1 MEDIDTKGP
10 TAVSDDTP
18 GHITRNQNRHVAH
31 QFDWRYTLVALG
43 YCVAVTAIFYQ
54 TAWSMVAIWW
64 RSETFVHG
72 FLIVPIVSWL
82 IWTRRDQ
89 LAVIRPSPEYRVVIL
104 LVAAGLFWLFGYLMQ
119 ALVIQQLAFVAL
131 IVSGLWLI
139 LGSTVIWTIAFPL
152 AFLFLAVPVGEGLI
166 PVLMEFTASFTVS
179 LLKLTGVPVYREGMF
194 FSLPSGNWSVV
205 EGCSGVRYLIASFTL
220 GCLFAY
226 LTYRSLLKRLI
237 FLGASIVVPIVANGF
252 RAYMIVMIGHV
263 SDMKLAT
270 GVDHLIYGWVFFGLV
285 MFILFGVG
293 SIWRDPDPDRVMPDS
308 NATLHPENGAA
319 KGYAPFSVGALA
331 LVTAFIWPLTAYVVE
346 HQQTVNAV
354 APLEAPTGRNDW
366 MVIDEQWQ
374 WRPVVKGADEEMQ
387 QFYRRGSNASEGGHT
402 VGVYIGQFLAQDQG
416 KELINSQNVFVVQKS
431 PHWRITSEDKVLV
444 TLKGKAVEVDRA
456 VVKGSGVHLMV
467 LRWYR
472 LGDEY
477 TANPYLA
484 KLRGGLAKLTFA
496 RQDSAYITVA
506 LAVEDD
512 PSQSLDILRDFIEVM
527 LPALEDSLDR
537 VVGEIGG

>member
-1 MEDIDTKGP
+1 MEDKNTKGQ

-18 GHITRNQNRHVAH
+18 VHVARH
-31 QFDWRYTLVALG
+31 QDRIARQFDWRYTLVALG

-139 LGSTVIWTIAFPL
+139 LGSTVVWTIAFPL

-179 LLKLTGVPVYREGMF
+179 LLKLTGIPVYREGMF

-237 FLGASIVVPIVANGF
+237 FLGASIIVPIVANGF

-293 SIWRDPDPDRVMPDS
+293 SIWRDPDPDRVMLDS
-308 NATLHPENGAA
+308 NATLQAEKGVA

-331 LVTAFIWPLTAYVVE
+331 LVTAFIWPLTAYVLE
-346 HQQTVNAV
+346 HQQTVTAV
-354 APLEAPTGRNDW
+354 APLTAPAGRDDW
-366 MVIDEQWQ
+366 MAIGEQWQ
-374 WRPVVKGADEEMQ
+374 WRPVVKGADGEMQ
-387 QFYRRGSNASEGGHT
+387 QFYRRGDNASEDGHT

-431 PHWRITSEDKVLV
+431 PHWRLASEDKVLV

-456 VVKGSGVHLMV
+456 VVKGSGVRLMV

-472 LGDEY
+472 LGNDY

-512 PSQSLDILRDFIEVM
+512 PKQSLDILRDFIEAM
-527 LPALEDSLDR
+527 LPALEGSLDR
-537 VVGEIGG
+537 VVGATGG

>member
-1 MEDIDTKGP
+1 MMEDMDNKGL
-10 TAVSDDTP
+10 TAVSASVP
-18 GHITRNQNRHVAH
+18 AQVGRHH
-31 QFDWRYTLVALG
+31 DRRYALVVLG
-43 YCVAVTAIFYQ
+43 YCVAVTTIFYQ

-72 FLIVPIVSWL
+72 FLIVPIVIWL
-82 IWTRRDQ
+82 IWTKRDQ
-89 LAVIRPSPEYRVVIL
+89 LVVARPCPEYRVLIL

-119 ALVIQQLAFVAL
+119 ALVIQQLALVAL
-131 IVSGLWLI
+131 VVSGLWLI
-139 LGSTVIWTIAFPL
+139 LGSTVVWTIAFPL

-237 FLGASIVVPIVANGF
+237 FLAASLVVPIVANGF
-252 RAYMIVMIGHV
+252 RAYIIVMIGHV

-285 MFILFGVG
+285 MFILFSVG
-293 SIWRDPDPDRVMPDS
+293 SIWRDSDPDQPIPES
-308 NATLHPENGAA
+308 NAALPAENNIATRHT
-319 KGYAPFSVGALA
+319 PFAVGLLALA
-331 LVTAFIWPLTAYVVE
+331 VASIWPLTAYVVE
-346 HQQTVNAV
+346 HQQTVTAV
-354 APLEAPTGRNDW
+354 SPLEAPAGRKGW
-366 MVIDEQWQ
+366 TAIDEQWQ
-374 WRPVVKGADEEMQ
+374 WRPVVKGVDEEIQ
-387 QFYRRGSNASEGGHT
+387 QFYSRSNNADAGSNT
-402 VGVYIGQFLAQDQG
+402 VGVYVGQFLAQDQD

-431 PHWRITSEDKVLV
+431 PLWRITSQDKVFV
-444 TLKGKAVEVDRA
+444 TLDGKAVEVDRA
-456 VVKGSGVHLMV
+456 VVKGSGVHLVV

-472 LGDEY
+472 LGDRY

-484 KLRGGLAKLTFA
+484 KLLGGLSKVTFA

-506 LAVEDD
+506 LAVGDEA
-512 PSQSLDILRDFIEVM
+512 SQSADILQDFIDAM
-527 LPALEDSLDR
+527 LPALADSLDR
-537 VVGEIGG
+537 VVGEVGE